1 MELEDIR
8 KQLDGANVEEM
19 TINELRSVEET
30 MRNCRLILNNSARV
44 IGSYKIAGDP
54 TNCKLCSEIE
64 ETQNLLRELICKQ
77 GGLYGDFAGR
87 IDKELRRRLSIA
99 QSLLDVAKELNNG

>member
-30 MRNCRLILNNSARV
+30 MRNCRLILNNSAQL
-44 IGSYKIAGDP
+44 IGSYKIAGNP
-54 TNCKLCSEIE
+54 TNCDLCSEIE
-64 ETQNLLRELICKQ
+64 ETQSLLRALIYEQ
-77 GGLYGDFAGR
+77 SGIYGDFAR
-87 IDKELRRRLSIA
+87 RLDKELRRRLSIT
-99 QSLLDVAKELNNG
+99 QSILDAAKDFND